1 MRNDKRGT
9 VMNKLFRA
17 TRLLALLAAA
27 QWIAGCAAIA
37 EKTNSLSDERIVA
50 ETAGVLGY
58 INPPSCAKKGEILR
72 SGPGQ

>member
-1 MRNDKRGT
+1 
-9 VMNKLFRA
+9 MNKLFRA

-50 ETAGVLGY
+50 EHRL
-58 INPPSCAKKGEILR
+58 P
-72 SGPGQ
+72 